1 MTIRYLYKK
10 YIMAKEIIRLTESD
24 LHNMIMESVKNILK
38 ESPYTDVF
46 GRRWSRGGRI
56 PRDGMTGG
64 EWYGEERSGKYNID
78 VFELVQNLSE
88 DSYVPGIQEEL
99 EKIGSELYFT
109 VTCWYGADH
118 SVGIKE
124 GYDNIQV
131 DTNPAVQAI
140 MSCNALSDD
149 QKQEIENIF
158 NNLADDIES
167 QGDEFAKVK
176 GI

>member
-1 MTIRYLYKK
+1 
-10 YIMAKEIIRLTESD
+10 MAKEIIRITESD

-38 ESPYTDVF
+38 ESPYQDTF

-99 EKIGSELYFT
+99 EKIKNDLYFN

-118 SVGIKE
+118 SVGIRE
-124 GYDNIQV
+124 GYDNIEV

-140 MSCNALSDD
+140 MSCDVLSDG
-149 QKQEIENIF
+149 QKKEIEDIF
-158 NNLADDIES
+158 NTLAYDIES
-167 QGDEFAKVK
+167 QGNEFTKVK